1 MNFGLLC
8 LIKAQFVTVDPA
20 HIATS
25 IVNTA
30 NQIVQTSAT
39 VSNVVQN
46 WREVQRLYNQGREY
60 YEALKSVHN
69 LVRDAKKVRDA
80 ILLVGEIGSIYV
92 NSFQTMLND
101 GNFSFTELAAISSG
115 YTYLVQKS
123 VDMLQEIRDVVN
135 VTGLSM
141 TDAER
146 MNVINAVYDRLLR
159 HRNLVQYYTRRNIH
173 VSYIRASRSNDT
185 ERFFELWGSPNDKY
199 W

>member
-1 MNFGLLC
+1 
-8 LIKAQFVTVDPA
+8 
-20 HIATS
+20 
-25 IVNTA
+25 
-30 NQIVQTSAT
+30 
-39 VSNVVQN
+39 
-46 WREVQRLYNQGREY
+46 
-60 YEALKSVHN
+60 
-69 LVRDAKKVRDA
+69 
-80 ILLVGEIGSIYV
+80 
-92 NSFQTMLND
+92 
-101 GNFSFTELAAISSG
+101 LAAISSG